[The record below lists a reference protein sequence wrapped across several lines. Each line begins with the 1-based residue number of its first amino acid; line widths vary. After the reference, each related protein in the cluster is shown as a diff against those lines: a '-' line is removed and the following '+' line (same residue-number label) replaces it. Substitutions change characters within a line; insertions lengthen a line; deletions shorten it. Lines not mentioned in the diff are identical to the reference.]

1 MKVIN
6 VISFILCVA
15 FNGLAAS
22 GTLTGKGVGEVSDEN
37 PTLITPASYAFS
49 IWSIIYTLLAAFTIW
64 QCCSNQHNA
73 KLIFSGIGPWFCA
86 TNFFNALWL
95 VMFTIDTL
103 WSIWLSSL
111 VIIGLLVSL
120 LGLYLKADLWQRAD
134 FMEGPQRWSQ
144 LLLVEVTFSIYA
156 SWVTTATILNI
167 TLALFKSGWNGGAVS
182 PEAWCSVMLVA
193 ALMISMSVVVTKKD
207 PVWPLVLCWGAMAI
221 SKNNQLGMVG
231 RENTKLCAVVVSG
244 LAAALSV
251 TALVYRAV
259 MTKKG
264 PGAGAP
270 HFVQAQAAGRPT
282 EL

>member
-6 VISFILCVA
+6 VVSFIFCVA

-22 GTLTGKGVGEVSDEN
+22 GAMTGKGVGEVSDEN

-64 QCCSNQHNA
+64 QCCSNQHNT
-73 KLIFSGIGPWFCA
+73 KLVFTGIGPWFCA
-86 TNFFNALWL
+86 TNCFNALWL
-95 VMFTIDTL
+95 VMFTVDTL
-103 WSIWLSSL
+103 WSIWISSI
-111 VIIGLLVSL
+111 VIVGLLISL
-120 LGLYLKADLWQRAD
+120 LGLYLKADLWQRTD

-167 TLALFKSGWNGGAVS
+167 TVALFKSGWNGGAVS
-182 PEAWCSVMLVA
+182 PEAWCSVMLVV
-193 ALMISMSVVVTKKD
+193 ALMISMAVVVTKKD
-207 PVWPLVLCWGAMAI
+207 PIWPLVLCWGAMAI
-221 SKNNQLGMVG
+221 SKNDHLGLVG

-251 TALVYRAV
+251 AALAARAIKAKQN
-259 MTKKG
+259 TG
-264 PGAGAP
+264 GGAP
-270 HFVQAQAAGRPT
+270 HLVKAAGRPT